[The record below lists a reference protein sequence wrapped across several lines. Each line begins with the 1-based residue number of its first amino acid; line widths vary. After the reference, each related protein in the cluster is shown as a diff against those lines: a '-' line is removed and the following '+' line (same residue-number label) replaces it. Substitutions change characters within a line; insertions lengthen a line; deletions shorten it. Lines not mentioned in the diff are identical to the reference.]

1 MQPGTRYPLE
11 VNPKIPKRLAR
22 LEELASNLWYS
33 WDRPTR
39 AIFARLNPALW
50 DSVGHN
56 PKAMLKRIDEQRLID
71 AASDPAFLDSLTRVL
86 AAFDAYHAE
95 PPFRQGAGGFK
106 PDELVAYFC
115 AEFGVHESLP
125 LYSGGLGILAGD
137 HCKAASDFKLPFI
150 AVGLLYRQG
159 YFVQTIDGEGR
170 QRAEYHDSDFSD
182 LPIEPVVRADGRELT
197 VELAF
202 PGRKLTVKVWQ
213 TRIGHVRLF
222 LLDTDVREN
231 NERDR
236 AIAHRLYGGDRTTRL
251 EQELVLG
258 VGGARALAAM
268 GLKPSVFHINEG
280 HAAFL
285 ILERVRSLVADGLS
299 VETALEAVASNTVFT
314 THTPVPAGHD
324 QFNDGTVLP
333 YLKSVFGELGSA
345 PEKLAAL
352 ARPPAGGDFNMTALA
367 IRGARY
373 INGVSR
379 IHGGVSQRLLKDF
392 WPQVTPEENPVGYV
406 TNGVHV
412 TTFLAPEWGE
422 VLDRFLGVGW
432 MHRLGHPGI
441 WEKIRDIPDHIF
453 WSVRQDIKA
462 RMLHM
467 LRHRIARQHLRNHGS
482 ESHLERLL
490 RYCDPA
496 KPNVLTIG
504 FGRRFATYKRATLL
518 FNDLDNFRRIVGDK
532 DRPVVFLFAGKAHP
546 ADEPGQEL
554 IRTLVHMAGQ
564 EEFQGRLLF
573 LEGYDLH
580 LARRLVSGVDVWL
593 NNPVHPLEASGTSGM
608 KAGMNGVINLSI
620 LDGWWDEGYDGQN
633 GWAIKPASPQLDQH
647 RRDRE
652 EARTLY
658 ELLQDNVVP
667 LYYKRAEGG
676 YSAEWIRIAKRSMA
690 SLLPRYDASRMLGEY
705 VSKFYLPAVRQG
717 HRYIA
722 EGYAAAKTMATWK
735 ARVNAAW
742 PGVTIRRLDTPKARI
757 QFGET
762 MPIEVAVK
770 LNGLSTND
778 VCVELLLSRVVRD
791 GAPLEHSHELA
802 AAGADGAEQRYRID
816 LKPGL
821 SGRLDYRI
829 RIYPRHEL
837 LTHPFEMGLSTWL

>member
-1 MQPGTRYPLE
+1 MQPGTRYQLE
-11 VNPKIPKRLAR
+11 VNPKLPKRLAR
-22 LEELASNLWYS
+22 LEELAGNLWYS
-33 WDRPTR
+33 WDRATR

-50 DSVGHN
+50 DAVGHN
-56 PKAMLKRIDEQRLID
+56 PKAMLKRTDEQRLID

-95 PPFRQGAGGFK
+95 PPFQSGSGGFK
-106 PDELVAYFC
+106 PHELVAYFC

-150 AVGLLYRQG
+150 GVGLLYRQG
-159 YFVQTIDGEGR
+159 YFVQTIDAEGR
-170 QRAEYHDSDFSD
+170 QRTEYHDSEFTD
-182 LPIEPVVRADGRELT
+182 LPIEPVQKAGRDLI

-202 PGRKLTVKVWQ
+202 PGRKLVIKVWQ
-213 TRIGHVRLF
+213 ARIGHVRLF
-222 LLDTDVREN
+222 LLDTDVPEN
-231 NERDR
+231 SERDR

-258 VGGARALAAM
+258 VGGVRALAAM
-268 GLKPSVFHINEG
+268 ELKPSVWHINEG
-280 HAAFL
+280 HAAFM
-285 ILERVRSLVADGLS
+285 ILERVRGLAA
-299 VETALEAVASNTVFT
+299 EGLPMDAGLEAVAASTVFT

-324 QFNDGTVLP
+324 QFNDSTVLP
-333 YLKSVFGELGSA
+333 YLKSAFGDLSNA
-345 PEKLAAL
+345 PDKLAAL

-373 INGVSR
+373 VNGVSR

-467 LRHRIARQHLRNHGS
+467 VRHRLAQQHARNHGS

-490 RYCDPA
+490 RYADPA
-496 KPNVLTIG
+496 KPHVLTIG

-518 FNDLDNFRRIVGDK
+518 FNDMERLKRIVGDRE
-532 DRPVVFLFAGKAHP
+532 RPVVFLFAGKAHP
-546 ADEPGQEL
+546 ADEPGQDL
-554 IRTLVHMAGQ
+554 IRAIAQMSQAPDF
-564 EEFQGRLLF
+564 EGRILF

-580 LARRLVSGVDVWL
+580 IARRLVSGVDVWL

-620 LDGWWDEGYDGQN
+620 LDGWWDEGYDGDN
-633 GWAIKPASPQLDQH
+633 GFAIKPASPDLEPH

-658 ELLQDNVVP
+658 EILQDRVVP
-667 LYYKRAEGG
+667 LYYRRDNGGAHSG
-676 YSAEWIRIAKRSMA
+676 YSSDWIRIAKRSMA

-705 VSKFYLPAVRQG
+705 VSKYYLPASRQG
-717 HRYIA
+717 RRYLDS
-722 EGYAAAKTMATWK
+722 GYQGARTVAQWK
-735 ARVNAAW
+735 AKVRTAWTGVAA
-742 PGVTIRRLDTPKARI
+742 RRLDTPRNRI
-757 QFGET
+757 QFGESI
-762 MPIEVAVK
+762 PVEIAVR
-770 LNGLSTND
+770 LNGLAPSD
-778 VCVELLLSRVVRD
+778 VCVELLLTRGLRETPVVQ
-791 GAPLEHSHELA
+791 HSHELA
-802 AAGADGAEQRYRID
+802 AEGMLETGEHRYRID

-821 SGRLDYRI
+821 AGRLDYR
-829 RIYPRHEL
+829 
-837 LTHPFEMGLSTWL
+837 

>member
-1 MQPGTRYPLE
+1 M
-11 VNPKIPKRLAR
+11 
-22 LEELASNLWYS
+22 EELAGNLWYS
-33 WDRPTR
+33 WDRATR
-39 AIFARLNPALW
+39 ALFARLNPTLW
-50 DSVGHN
+50 DAVGHC
-56 PKAMLKRIDEQRLID
+56 PKAMLKRIDEQRLLD
-71 AASDPAFLDSLTRVL
+71 ASADPAFLDSLTRVM

-95 PPFRQGAGGFK
+95 PPFRQNSGGFR
-106 PDELVAYFC
+106 PNDLVAYFC

-125 LYSGGLGILAGD
+125 IYSGGLGILAGD
-137 HCKAASDFKLPFI
+137 HCKAASDFQLPFI
-150 AVGLLYRQG
+150 AMGLLYRQG
-159 YFVQTIDGEGR
+159 YFVQTIDAEGR
-170 QRAEYHDSDFSD
+170 QRAEYHDSEFDD
-182 LPIEPVVRADGRELT
+182 LPIEPVLKDGADLRITLD
-197 VELAF
+197 F
-202 PGRKLTVKVWQ
+202 PGRKIQCKVWQ
-213 TRIGHVRLF
+213 ARVGHTRLY
-222 LLDTDVREN
+222 LLDTDLPENAERE
-231 NERDR
+231 RHVT
-236 AIAHRLYGGDRTTRL
+236 HRLYGGDRTTRL

-268 GLKPSVFHINEG
+268 GLTPTVWHINEG

-285 ILERVRSLVADGLS
+285 ILERVRSLVEGGLP
-299 VETALEAVASNTVFT
+299 VEAAIEAVASNTVFT

-324 QFNDGTVLP
+324 QFADAVVAP
-333 YLKSVFGELGSA
+333 YLKTLFAGLEVAPLG
-345 PEKLAAL
+345 
-352 ARPPAGGDFNMTALA
+352 RPPSGGDFNMTALA
-367 IRGARY
+367 LRGSRY
-373 INGVSR
+373 HNGVSR
-379 IHGGVSQRLLKDF
+379 IHGGVSAKLLKEY
-392 WPQVTPEENPVGYV
+392 WPHLTPEENPLGYV

-412 TTFLAPEWGE
+412 ATFLAPEWCE

-432 MHRLGHPGI
+432 MHRLGYPGI

-482 ESHLERLL
+482 ESHLERML

-532 DRPVVFLFAGKAHP
+532 DRPVVFLFSGKAHP

-554 IRTLVHMAGQ
+554 IRTLVHMSRQ

-580 LARRLVSGVDVWL
+580 IARRLVSGVDVWL

-620 LDGWWDEGYDGQN
+620 LDGWWDEGYDGEN
-633 GWAIKPASPQLDQH
+633 GWAIKPASPELDPH
-647 RRDRE
+647 RRDHE

-658 ELLQDNVVP
+658 EILTDRVMP
-667 LYYKRAEGG
+667 LYYDRTEGG
-676 YSAEWIRIAKRSMA
+676 YSPGWVRIAKRSMA

-705 VSKFYLPAVRQG
+705 VSKYYIPASRQG
-717 HRYIA
+717 HRYHQN
-722 EGYAAAKTMATWK
+722 GYDAAKNIASWK
-735 ARVNAAW
+735 HRVRTAW
-742 PGVTIRRLDTPKARI
+742 SGVSARRLDSPKPRI

-762 MPIEVAVK
+762 FPVEVAVK
-770 LNGLSTND
+770 LNGLAPGD
-778 VCVELLLSRVVRD
+778 VCVELLLSR
-791 GAPLEHSHELA
+791 GAREGHPVQHSHELA
-802 AAGADGAEQRYRID
+802 ASGDMGHGEQRYAVE

-821 SGRLDYRI
+821 AGRLDYRI
-829 RIYPRHEL
+829 RVYPRHEL
-837 LTHPFEMGLSTWL
+837 LTHPFELGLCTWV